1 MAERHYKREKVRGI
15 SLEKVGLWSG
25 KSFGTPVNI
34 RKAFQRWR
42 DRVLDQVWKQPFSKC
57 LHTQTLPHNLTH
69 CHHQLD
75 QVVMLLSLMN
85 MRKKLEL
92 MSCRLKEHPQFP
104 LVTEMYLHTHN
115 GLSHFYS
122 MREVKF
128 SSQRSKDKKSD
139 NVCIL
144 IETCRQFQMQNRAF
158 RLTVSLPP
166 ALQDRAVTVSSSKG
180 VKGDRTDICHNNDF
194 DCLTQQARADL
205 QHTCLKRIYFSFLL
219 CSFDF
224 WFHWMIVELCSKQR
238 TKEH

>member
-34 RKAFQRWR
+34 RKAFQLWR

-104 LVTEMYLHTHN
+104 LVTEMYLHTHTHTHTMVC
-115 GLSHFYS
+115 HFFTVWERLNS
-122 MREVKF
+122 VAREVKT
-128 SSQRSKDKKSD
+128 KS
-139 NVCIL
+139 VI
-144 IETCRQFQMQNRAF
+144 TCA
-158 RLTVSLPP
+158 S
-166 ALQDRAVTVSSSKG
+166 
-180 VKGDRTDICHNNDF
+180 
-194 DCLTQQARADL
+194 
-205 QHTCLKRIYFSFLL
+205 
-219 CSFDF
+219 
-224 WFHWMIVELCSKQR
+224 
-238 TKEH
+238 